1 MEQMAQKGSG
11 GAAPDR
17 PSGAVNTLSPAGPA
31 RRRSKGSHMKRAR
44 SVLSAATVVGLTFGT
59 LGLSALS
66 ANAAGGGGGGTV
78 GSGGGTAGNFSTHY
92 MMYDKAGSGG
102 NPDQG
107 YMQNSVQW
115 FFDNSGAPASTS
127 SPNAREFMTTAC
139 NTALANAE
147 ARKSPGTP
155 AGTSRVV
162 GMYWA
167 SDASSVWGYGMVNR
181 DTFLTDYNRWVADGN
196 PGVLS
201 GLSNE
206 QAYLDMIKTGFYQ
219 GYDQIGPYDG
229 TDAHGATAV
238 CIALNAD
245 EPAPANYSLTL
256 TTDKTGTFDMAG
268 STAPVSDTIHAS
280 NGGSTI
286 KENVNGN
293 VILHWDGVDGNPK
306 QVSKQVSIANTGD
319 TATPTFTPADFG
331 WTAWP
336 AGQFWFDVQV
346 GKQGSMNA
354 AVDTPD
360 RDPRETWVAQPAK
373 PEKSLTVGNPAK
385 PLAND
390 TVLASGMSYDA
401 RIVAYPNGY
410 TSAMTIY
417 DVIKSDKVFIGATDK
432 DVASAAYVLDPA
444 GNKVPGATIK
454 IDRSTAGQVI
464 VSGRV
469 ANIPDA
475 NQAGYTLVVPTYV
488 LPTNSDYDIKDSS
501 EVCYADASMSDPSK
515 CLEGNDEQT
524 RKVTP
529 APDKV
534 WVLDA
539 NGALTAEDPAR
550 TNQQNADQKVFLPG
564 DAVSAVVNGSVH
576 AKLATD
582 LTKYQLTDDWT
593 KAAQYVDF
601 SDASKAKVFYETAPG
616 SGKYTDVT
624 GQFDVANNGT
634 VTTATAKADFLKGTA
649 GQSGDRKTKLV
660 ISGKFRTDYDTNGA
674 TVKLLNDG
682 AEVWNNE
689 TVQTNEP
696 PVFTWTPDP
705 NKQVLGSAEE
715 SGDHAHDDINGMS
728 VWPGQKLEYS
738 VGVDLRVPATT
749 ARGVKS
755 LAVQDVYDPQFT
767 PDKSSVE
774 FWDSRDPKNPKPVP
788 RNAYT
793 LSWDEA
799 THSFTATFTDE
810 WIKAN
815 VTTDGANSEWS
826 TQGWLSMRF
835 TGTVKSDTKPGTSV
849 KNQAFEILN
858 GVSTATEIPTV
869 KIPAPEPHKEDLNT
883 DLQNIDGKTV
893 VQGDHI
899 LYRLTLDAMP
909 SRDKLAYNVHKLGM
923 TDDYDEQYLDLDA
936 AGIKITDKATGA
948 DVTAKF
954 NVQVKDGTAYVFAK
968 QVDSTDMY
976 GEKLPGDPQPT
987 DLKAYADSKIDAL
1000 KTPVI
1005 DQNLM
1010 GHQYWITLD
1019 TTVKK
1024 ETDGYV
1030 IKNQAVQN
1038 IENTLMKTEIVSNPL
1053 KDIDPT
1059 KDVVVSE
1066 QTGEN
1071 SINKSEVK
1079 LNSTFNYRLNSS
1091 EIPANRAY
1099 GAKDWSLSDKFDR
1112 VHDQYTGVW
1121 AIYANDDLYDGQT
1134 LLVKKGALLA
1144 DSAGHESEALKG
1156 LFDVTFDQKSYT
1168 FTAKA
1173 TQKYLDLVNTRGDLA
1188 QAFSVYTQMIRIAPA
1203 DKVNNQTLETY
1214 NSVERDSNIVW
1225 TKTPENPAI
1234 SIVKFTLDQGQE
1246 KGDHDTDKDADA
1258 LSADGLKNGVKVG
1271 FHITN
1276 TGDVSLKNVSLAD
1289 ETAAGTAGHVDDI
1302 ACQVPL
1308 SATQAKALGA
1318 TAPKTQ
1324 LEFASKVAADLK
1336 PGESFDCVGTLHDVA
1351 AGQLHGDNATT
1362 TGESVYTGKKVSA
1375 SDPWYAKAPE
1385 SPAISV
1391 VKFTLDQGQKKG
1403 DHDTD
1408 KDADALSAE
1417 GLKNGVK
1424 VGFHVTNTGDVPLKN
1439 LKLEDHTVSGTN
1451 GHVDD
1456 IDCKVP
1462 TELKPGAS
1470 FDCVGTLHGLAAEQ
1484 LHGDN
1489 ATATGESVYS
1499 GKKVQADDPWYA
1511 KAPTSPAPGQP
1522 APENPAQGQPGDN
1535 SAIGNGGHHVDS
1547 PVDGPT
1553 WWLAATG
1560 GLAGAAGLGLLVR
1573 FLIQRVRSRKDPVTV
1588 AADGAAEGGTSE

>member
-1 MEQMAQKGSG
+1 MVSKHNGPGSS
-11 GAAPDR
+11 AA
-17 PSGAVNTLSPAGPA
+17 SASTATVAAAAA
-31 RRRSKGSHMKRAR
+31 RRSRAKHA
-44 SVLSAATVVGLTFGT
+44 LNAATVAT
-59 LGLSALS
+59 LAATMLGSTVMA
-66 ANAAGGGGGGTV
+66 AHAAGGGGGTTGA
-78 GSGGGTAGNFSTHY
+78 GGGTAGNFATHY
-92 MMYDKAGSGG
+92 IMYDHFD
-102 NPDQG
+102 PDRTPSQG
-107 YMQNSVQW
+107 YGQDSIN
-115 FFDNSGAPASTS
+115 FFFNATGPSDITG
-127 SPNAREFMTTAC
+127 SPNAQEYMQTAC
-139 NTALANAE
+139 TAALANAD
-147 ARKSPGTP
+147 ARRP
-155 AGTSRVV
+155 AGSVAGHSRVV

-167 SDASSVWGYGMVNR
+167 SAANATWNGYGVVNPSAFQSLY
-181 DTFLTDYNRWVADGN
+181 DEWVAG
-196 PGVLS
+196 GRVGTLS
-201 GLSNE
+201 GLP
-206 QAYLDMIKTGFYQ
+206 
-219 GYDQIGPYDG
+219 DQSTYDG
-229 TDAHGATAV
+229 WIQNGFNEGLNAASSGAGATAV
-238 CIALNAD
+238 CIALNDA
-245 EPAPANYSLTL
+245 EPAFTPPGYTQSVS
-256 TTDKTGTFDMAG
+256 TDKTNPFTQAQ

-286 KENVNGN
+286 NENVNAS
-293 VILHWDGVDGNPK
+293 VTLHWDGFAGAPAK
-306 QVSKQVSIANTGD
+306 QVSKTVSIANNGD
-319 TATPTFTPADFG
+319 TRTPNFAPSDFG

-336 AGQFWFDVQV
+336 AGDFWFDVQV
-346 GKQGSMNA
+346 GKQGAMTNS
-354 AVDTPD
+354 VDTAD
-360 RDPRETWVAQPAK
+360 HDPRESWTAAPVPPVK
-373 PEKSLTVGNPAK
+373 TLTVGGSTV
-385 PLAND
+385 PLAD
-390 TVLASGMSYDA
+390 DAALASGMTYDA
-401 RIVAYPNGY
+401 HITANANG
-410 TSAMTIY
+410 SAGPMTIY
-417 DVIKSDKVFIGATDK
+417 DTIQSDKLFIGATDK
-432 DVASAAYVLDPA
+432 DVSSSVYVLGPD
-444 GNKVPGATIK
+444 GQKVANASVK
-454 IDRSTAGQVI
+454 IDRS
-464 VSGRV
+464 VSGAVTVSAR
-469 ANIPDA
+469 IPSI
-475 NQAGYTLVVPTYV
+475 AGAAQTGDFTLVVPTYV
-488 LPTNSDYDIKDSS
+488 LPTGADYDLTDGSQVCFLDAAMNDPKD
-501 EVCYADASMSDPSK
+501 
-515 CLEGNDEQT
+515 CLSGNT
-524 RKVTP
+524 KTTHKVMP

-539 NGALTAEDPAR
+539 NGALTAEDPSW
-550 TNQQNADQKVFLPG
+550 TNNQSADNKVFLPG

-576 AKLATD
+576 AKMPQD
-582 LTKYQLTDDWT
+582 LSNYQLKDDWT

-616 SGKYTDVT
+616 SGKYDDVT
-624 GQFDVANNGT
+624 SQFDVKVDGT

-649 GQSGDRKTKLV
+649 GLSGDRKTKLV
-660 ISGKFRTDYDTNGA
+660 ISGNFRTDYDTNGA

-682 AEVWNNE
+682 SESWNNE
-689 TVQTNEP
+689 TKATNEP

-738 VGVDLRVPATT
+738 VGVDLRVPANT

-755 LAVQDVYDPQFT
+755 LAVQDAYDPQFT

-793 LSWDEA
+793 LSWDDA
-799 THSFTATFTDE
+799 TRSFTATFTDA
-810 WIKAN
+810 WLAAN

-1000 KTPVI
+1000 KTPII

-1053 KDIDPT
+1053 KDIDPS

-1066 QTGEN
+1066 QTKDN
-1071 SINKSEVK
+1071 SINQSEVK
-1079 LNSTFNYRLNSS
+1079 LHSSFNYRLNSS

-1099 GAKDWSLSDKFDR
+1099 GAKDWSLTDTFDR
-1112 VHDQYTGVW
+1112 VHDQFTGVW
-1121 AIYANDDLYDGQT
+1121 AIYADQDLYDGQT
-1134 LLVKKGALLA
+1134 LLVKKGALLQ

-1156 LFDVTFDQKSYT
+1156 LFTVTFDEKSYT
-1168 FTAKA
+1168 FKAVA
-1173 TQKYLDLVNTRGDLA
+1173 TQKYLDLVNTRGDLPA
-1188 QAFSVYTQMIRIAPA
+1188 AFSVYTQMIRIAPA
-1203 DKVNNQTLETY
+1203 DKVDNQTTENY
-1214 NSVERDSNIVW
+1214 NSVDRKSNIVW

-1246 KGDHDTDKDADA
+1246 KGDHDTEKDADQ
-1258 LSADGLKNGVKVG
+1258 LSGEVVAGGVKVG

-1276 TGDVSLKNVSLAD
+1276 TGDVPLKNVTLKDVTLKDTKGSVTDL
-1289 ETAAGTAGHVDDI
+1289 

-1308 SATQAKALGA
+1308 TAVQTEALGSA

-1324 LEFASKVAADLK
+1324 TVPAAQLAADLAV
-1336 PGESFDCVGTLHDVA
+1336 GASLDCVGTLHGLGAD
-1351 AGQLHGDNATT
+1351 QLHGDNATT

-1375 SDPWYAKAPE
+1375 EDPWFAKAPAQVP
-1385 SPAISV
+1385 PAPAPGTPAQPGQPVNPGQPEQPKGAITGMPLV
-1391 VKFTLDQGQKKG
+1391 DQANPWLVGAG
-1403 DHDTD
+1403 
-1408 KDADALSAE
+1408 A
-1417 GLKNGVK
+1417 GL
-1424 VGFHVTNTGDVPLKN
+1424 L
-1439 LKLEDHTVSGTN
+1439 
-1451 GHVDD
+1451 
-1456 IDCKVP
+1456 
-1462 TELKPGAS
+1462 
-1470 FDCVGTLHGLAAEQ
+1470 GLAA
-1484 LHGDN
+1484 
-1489 ATATGESVYS
+1489 SV
-1499 GKKVQADDPWYA
+1499 
-1511 KAPTSPAPGQP
+1511 
-1522 APENPAQGQPGDN
+1522 
-1535 SAIGNGGHHVDS
+1535 
-1547 PVDGPT
+1547 
-1553 WWLAATG
+1553 
-1560 GLAGAAGLGLLVR
+1560 GAALG
-1573 FLIQRVRSRKDPVTV
+1573 IRSRKNRKALAEGQAP
-1588 AADGAAEGGTSE
+1588 AAESSGAAE